1 MFNKFGLTSA
11 AYMLLLA
18 GALSACSSP
27 KPATYQLEKFDSSAS
42 PYAHSFSGTAAE
54 TCNAARRAL
63 LSQGYTTTSSNA
75 DAVDGSKNFQPDK
88 ESHVVIEFHVVCTS
102 DFPAA
107 RTSMVYVNALQDRYT
122 LKKSTTSASV
132 GLSVLG
138 AISLPIGS
146 SDDALVKTSSETI
159 PSGPFYDRYFGLV
172 QHYLNIRPEKE
183 PIPAPDSR
191 LLEMVPISKT
201 TGTIKDGPAAAAAAA
216 ASGAS
221 AAAAMPASAPAAA
234 SAASAASAPSSSA
247 TSVPAPPVLPTAP
260 DATPASAA
268 SPAAAPAPAPAPAPA
283 SAPSPASAPATSPT
297 SANSAPAIA
306 TSATPPTSANPA
318 PVIAA
323 PTAAAAAS
331 SAAAVEA
338 VAPASAAAG
347 QSAVSSN

>member
-216 ASGAS
+216 SGAS

-247 TSVPAPPVLPTAP
+247 TSVPAPPVLHTAP

-268 SPAAAPAPAPAPAPA
+268 SPAAAPAPAPA

>member
-216 ASGAS
+216 SGAS